1 MLWNLLAKLRLLFKK
16 KTELWDTFV
25 FFSHTDYTHYTAT
38 EKQRFLFVGY
48 NTSLTE
54 LRNTSIM
61 KKKQTN

>member
-1 MLWNLLAKLRLLFKK
+1 MGEIKVVVLK

-25 FFSHTDYTHYTAT
+25 FFSHTDYTHYPAT